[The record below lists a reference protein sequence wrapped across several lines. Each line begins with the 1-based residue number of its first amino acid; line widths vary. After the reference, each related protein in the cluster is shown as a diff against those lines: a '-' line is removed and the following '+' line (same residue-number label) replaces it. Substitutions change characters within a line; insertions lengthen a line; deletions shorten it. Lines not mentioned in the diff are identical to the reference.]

1 MDKFF
6 INDYDELKQ
15 IIEKNFISS
24 AVNDSSIDLIKFVQ
38 RMEIDFARFGFRNN
52 HQRDIENIL
61 IICLDEVG
69 DFILTSPTIRA
80 IRENFPAAYI
90 TLVVTKKIYQLAEFC
105 PYVNEVLIFEREY
118 KFLFDMIYS
127 TIEFAGKNLWK
138 RRYDKCFYL
147 GFVRRHV
154 RGFITYLSGAKE
166 RIGFDINNVQKF
178 FFTKYILPSI
188 KDGVHESTVNLSLL
202 NGIGLKVNT
211 TNLEIWYSK
220 RDFIAAKN
228 LLGNFGEGR
237 IKIAVGIGAGNPSR
251 KYPIEKYVVAFKEI
265 IDKGAALVILGGSSE
280 VDDAKFL
287 EDNLPKEFV
296 KNVVNVD
303 WRVTAALISLLDMYI
318 GNDTGT
324 LHISSVLKK
333 PVIYLSRVA
342 KDIEETCPDA
352 VDETKRYAPF
362 QTNFIVLRPDHQLEE
377 CRANPIYTGCNV
389 DEPHC
394 ITQIEPAEIVNAY
407 DEMLRKILKA

>member
-52 HQRDIENIL
+52 HQRGIENIL

-118 KFLFDMIYS
+118 KFLFDMIGS

-147 GFVRRHV
+147 GFVRRNV
-154 RGFITYLSGAKE
+154 RGWLTYLSGAKE

-178 FFTKYILPSI
+178 FFKIY
-188 KDGVHESTVNLSLL
+188 
-202 NGIGLKVNT
+202 
-211 TNLEIWYSK
+211 
-220 RDFIAAKN
+220 
-228 LLGNFGEGR
+228 
-237 IKIAVGIGAGNPSR
+237 IAVN
-251 KYPIEKYVVAFKEI
+251 
-265 IDKGAALVILGGSSE
+265 
-280 VDDAKFL
+280 
-287 EDNLPKEFV
+287 
-296 KNVVNVD
+296 
-303 WRVTAALISLLDMYI
+303 
-318 GNDTGT
+318 
-324 LHISSVLKK
+324 
-333 PVIYLSRVA
+333 
-342 KDIEETCPDA
+342 
-352 VDETKRYAPF
+352 
-362 QTNFIVLRPDHQLEE
+362 
-377 CRANPIYTGCNV
+377 
-389 DEPHC
+389 
-394 ITQIEPAEIVNAY
+394 
-407 DEMLRKILKA
+407 